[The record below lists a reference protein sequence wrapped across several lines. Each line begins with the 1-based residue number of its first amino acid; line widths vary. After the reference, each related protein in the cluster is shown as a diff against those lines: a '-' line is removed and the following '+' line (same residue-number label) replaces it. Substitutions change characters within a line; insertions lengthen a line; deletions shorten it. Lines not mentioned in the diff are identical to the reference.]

1 VTSRRRA
8 GTESPTRILARALP
22 ITLTLSLSL
31 TLPIPLTLTLPL
43 TPALTLTRYE
53 IDLAGRE
60 GASANLESRLGF
72 DESVAV
78 DQVRVRARVRVR
90 DRVRVRVRV
99 RVRGEP

>member
-1 VTSRRRA
+1 MDEA
-8 GTESPTRILARALP
+8 NAIELARARSDLEK
-22 ITLTLSLSL
+22 
-31 TLPIPLTLTLPL
+31 
-43 TPALTLTRYE
+43 ARRYE